1 MDEPQNSRDSLNMSG
16 GIICLQD
23 CVNKYL
29 VTYPFDSFKGVKVY
43 QKKVYLYEFEDLD
56 EPMFN
61 EYILVI
67 QDNIIR
73 IYEVD

>member
-1 MDEPQNSRDSLNMSG
+1 MSG
-16 GIICLQD
+16 GIVCLKD

-29 VTYPFDSFKGVKVY
+29 VAYPFDNFKGNKVY
-43 QKKVYLYEFEDLD
+43 QKKVYLYEYEDLD